1 MDYGKFKYDEKKRQ
15 AQAKKK
21 QVVVQLKEIKLRPRT
36 DAHDYE
42 FKVRNVR
49 RFLEE
54 GNKAKLTIMF
64 RGREIVH
71 KEIGQ
76 KILMKVVEELK
87 DVGVVEQTPRM
98 EGRQMFMILA
108 PNPKWKA
115 KPAERAQAKAAAS
128 PSGRHVAPSAP
139 PRRTPRLPA
148 AAAATPAMAASPK
161 I

>member
-15 AQAKKK
+15 AQARKK
-21 QVVVQLKEIKLRPRT
+21 QVVVQIKEVKLRPRT
-36 DAHDYE
+36 DEHDYD

-76 KILMKVVEELK
+76 KILTRVVEDLK
-87 DVGVVEQTPRM
+87 GVAVVEQTPRM
-98 EGRQMFMILA
+98 EGRQMFMIVA
-108 PNPKWKA
+108 PDPKMKRPQA
-115 KPAERAQAKAAAS
+115 TPKPVVAKAAPADT
-128 PSGRHVAPSAP
+128 H
-139 PRRTPRLPA
+139 LPA
-148 AAAATPAMAASPK
+148 APPAIAEAPQQAEAPK
-161 I
+161 L